1 MNQFRLKNKWN
12 YENGFYLTSDS
23 SRIGKTLSQFEIFKE
38 ILNVKGDIF
47 EFGVFKGASLM
58 RLASFRKL
66 LKLEKKRIYGFDSF
80 GKFPKQNNM
89 DDNNFIQKFEKD
101 SGIGISKSDLKNFL
115 NSNKYKNIELL
126 KGDILKTLPI
136 FLKSKKNLKISFIH
150 IDVDVYEPTKVILE
164 NLFKHLSVGG
174 IVMLDDY
181 SIIDG
186 ETKAVDEFLSQFKQK
201 YKIFK
206 SKYSKT
212 PFYFKKK

>member
-1 MNQFRLKNKWN
+1 MNQFRLKNRWE
-12 YENGFYLTSDS
+12 YENGFYLTSDA

-80 GKFPKQNNM
+80 GKFPKQNNI
-89 DDNNFIQKFEKD
+89 DDNNFIQKFEKT
-101 SGIGISKSDLKNFL
+101 SGFGISKSDLKYFL

-126 KGDILKTLPI
+126 KGNILKTLPL

-150 IDVDVYEPTKVILE
+150 IDVDVYEPTKAILE
-164 NLFKHLSVGG
+164 NLYKHLSVGG

-186 ETKAVDEFLSQFKQK
+186 ETKAVDEFLCQFKQK